1 MTQSHSTPESR
12 LIAPLWHTG
21 LLLLVILALTLI
33 GFYSQ
38 KHALTA
44 APTTSNSKI
53 LLYLSVIALQ
63 YGLLR
68 LVTLGLRR
76 YGNTLNSVIG
86 GQRTDLRSIIL
97 NIVIGITFWAVCAVL
112 LMCLK
117 NWIGG
122 GDTPVRGVLP
132 NNIPQGFLW
141 IVLSIAAGFVEEVCY
156 RGYLQKQIMSL
167 THSATV
173 AVFMQAVLFAVSH
186 SYQGFKSVVV
196 IFVYGTMFGLL
207 ALWRGD
213 LWPGIVAHAW
223 TDIVGGL
230 VR

>member
-1 MTQSHSTPESR
+1 
-12 LIAPLWHTG
+12 
-21 LLLLVILALTLI
+21 
-33 GFYSQ
+33 
-38 KHALTA
+38 
-44 APTTSNSKI
+44 
-53 LLYLSVIALQ
+53 LSVIALQ

-213 LWPGIVAHAW
+213 LWPGIGAHAW